1 MTNWIIFFFI
11 IQAIHFLGTW
21 KLYQKAGRAIWEA
34 AIPIYNAYVLT
45 KIINRPW
52 WWVILLFIPIVNLM
66 MFPAFWVET
75 VRSFGKEKTKY
86 LFLAVITFGLY
97 IYFLNY
103 IEDVKYQKER
113 QLRPF
118 TKTGEWVTSIVFA
131 IIAATLVHT
140 YFMRPYTIPTSSL
153 EKSLLVGDYLF
164 VSKFHY
170 GARTPKTPIAFP
182 MVHDTMPIPFTG
194 KRFRSYMNSIS
205 APNFRFPGFQKIKRN
220 DIVVFNWPTDTVRF
234 FRDISGIHVD
244 KPLDKKSNYV
254 KRCVGIPGDSLEIRD
269 GYVFING
276 DQTVLPDRAKTQ
288 YNSIVYTKK
297 YYTDKTL
304 RSNGIKEYFRF
315 YSIPRNNFDKSISNI
330 SRDAILLDD
339 STIEIETS
347 YTFTENEKRSYGL
360 KENKG
365 KIKLNLTDNL
375 FSKISRAK
383 TTDSIKKMIV
393 SKGKYN
399 YRIFPH
405 NKQYAWTKDNF
416 GPLYIPKM
424 GETLALDSKSIP
436 FYQRIIQEYEGNNLT
451 IDGDKIYINGELAE
465 TYTFQQDYYWMMGDN
480 RHNSEDARYWGYVP
494 FDHVVGKP
502 VFLWFSIEQQ
512 DPRNPKS
519 WFKRIRT
526 ERLFTTVHASGEPV
540 SYLPHFLGFL
550 MVLWGYSFYKKRRKA

>member
-11 IQAIHFLGTW
+11 VQIIHFLGTW
-21 KLYQKAGRAIWEA
+21 KLYKKAGKPMWAA
-34 AIPIYNAYVLT
+34 AIPIYNAFILT

-75 VRSFGKEKTKY
+75 VRSFGKEKTSH
-86 LFLAVITFGLY
+86 LFLVVFTLGFY
-97 IYFLNY
+97 IFYLNY

-113 QLRPF
+113 QLSPF
-118 TKTGEWVTSIVFA
+118 TKAGEWVTSIVFA

-182 MVHDTMPIPFTG
+182 MVHDTIPIPFTG
-194 KRFRSYMNSIS
+194 KRFRSYVNTIS
-205 APNFRFPGFQKIKRN
+205 LPNFRFPGFQKIKRN
-220 DIVVFNWPTDTVRF
+220 DIVVFNWPADTVRF
-234 FRDISGIHVD
+234 FRDRSGIHVD

-254 KRCVGIPGDSLEIRD
+254 KRCVGIPGDSLEIKD
-269 GYVFING
+269 GYIFING
-276 DQTVLPDRAKTQ
+276 EQTVLPDRASTQ
-288 YNSIVYTKK
+288 YSYAIEIKNKNINLQRFAEKFKV
-297 YYTDKTL
+297 
-304 RSNGIKEYFRF
+304 KEYWNDANGLLNMNLSKEAAD
-315 YSIPRNNFDKSISNI
+315 YLKRNKSIKSVTRNI
-330 SRDAILLDD
+330 DTLGTYD
-339 STIEIETS
+339 S
-347 YTFTENEKRSYGL
+347 
-360 KENKG
+360 
-365 KIKLNLTDNL
+365 
-375 FSKISRAK
+375 
-383 TTDSIKKMIV
+383 
-393 SKGKYN
+393 
-399 YRIFPH
+399 RIFPH
-405 NKQYAWTKDNF
+405 NSQYVWTKDNY
-416 GPLYIPKM
+416 GPIYIPKK
-424 GETLALDSKSIP
+424 GETLSLDRKSIP
-436 FYQRIIQEYEGNNLT
+436 FYQRIIEEYEGNNLT
-451 IDGDKIYINGELAE
+451 VDGDKIYINGELAK

-519 WFKRIRT
+519 FFKRIRK
-526 ERLFTTVHASGEPV
+526 ERLFTTVHYSGEPI

-550 MVLWGYSFYKKRRKA
+550 ALIWGFNYFRKKRKA

>member
-21 KLYQKAGRAIWEA
+21 KLYQKAGREVWEV

-75 VRSFGKEKTKY
+75 VRSYGKEKTSQ
-86 LFLAVITFGLY
+86 LFVTVFTLGFY
-97 IYFLNY
+97 IYYLNY
-103 IEDVKYQKER
+103 IEDVSYQKER
-113 QLRPF
+113 QLKPF

-170 GARTPKTPIAFP
+170 GARTPKTPIALP

-194 KRFRSYMNSIS
+194 KRFRSYVNSIS

-234 FRDISGIHVD
+234 FRDNSGIHVN

-254 KRCVGIPGDSLEIRD
+254 KRCVGIPGDSLEIKD
-269 GYVFING
+269 GYIFING
-276 DQTVLPDRAKTQ
+276 EQTVLPDRAKTQ
-288 YNSIVYTKK
+288 YHSIVYSKK
-297 YYTDKTL
+297 YYSDKIL
-304 RSNGIKEYFRF
+304 IKNDIKEYYRF
-315 YSIPRNNFDKSISNI
+315 YSIPRNNFDSKIQNI
-330 SRDAILLDD
+330 SRDAVLLDNN
-339 STIEIETS
+339 TIEIETNFVFNQNHLRN
-347 YTFTENEKRSYGL
+347 YNL
-360 KENKG
+360 KENKY
-365 KIKLNLTDNL
+365 KVKLNLTDNL
-375 FSKISRAK
+375 FRKIGKAK
-383 TTDSIKKMIV
+383 STDSIIKMNDTI
-393 SKGKYN
+393 GKYN
-399 YRIFPH
+399 HRIFPH
-405 NKQYAWTKDNF
+405 NKQYVWTKDNF
-416 GPLYIPKM
+416 GPLYIPKK
-424 GETLALDSKSIP
+424 GETLAINSKSIP
-436 FYQRIIQEYEGNNLT
+436 FYQRIIEEYEGNNLT

-519 WFKRIRT
+519 WFKRIRK
-526 ERLFTTVHASGEPV
+526 ERLFTTVHASGKPV

-550 MVLWGYSFYKKRRKA
+550 ILLWGYSFYKKKRKA